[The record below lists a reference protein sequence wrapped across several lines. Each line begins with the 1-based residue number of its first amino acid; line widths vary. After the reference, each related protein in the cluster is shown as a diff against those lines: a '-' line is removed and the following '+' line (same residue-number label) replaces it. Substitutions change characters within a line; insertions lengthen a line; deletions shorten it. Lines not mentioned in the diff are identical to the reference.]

1 MVRCPINEPYLKKKG
16 ENEGRSKAY
25 MANTD

>member
-1 MVRCPINEPYLKKKG
+1 MVRCPTNELYLKKKG

-25 MANTD
+25 MGNTD